1 MKAGKYNIKEL
12 FSNKNIEAV
21 VVPEIQRDYVWGTD
35 QVQGLLKSIFDDY
48 SIFEKT
54 NEQVNIT
61 IEEDRSLEKTLTEY
75 YKTIKY
81 NTSIGF
87 IYAYSDFEYPDKY
100 FLIDGQQRLTT
111 IYLLLVVIASE
122 DEDFRNKFS
131 KLYFKNGKSFI
142 EYRVR
147 EASLLFLNQSIAHTI
162 EKKDTKL
169 IEQYWYYNFYKN
181 DKTIQSIIKNLKTI
195 KDFLSEN
202 VHSLSSFKEYV
213 LNHVQFWYFDTNIS
227 EQGEELYIYMNARGE
242 RMQSNENLKAE
253 LLANV
258 VSQDDKDEWGIKWE
272 EWQNNFWLIRGKH
285 ENSDDVFNEFV
296 YCIAGLENQKNNLRI
311 VKEVKDKKYEL
322 PKSQELLKC
331 FKIDGLIT
339 IEKYVKSLDSIVS
352 NKLIN
357 YCTEKGLYS
366 DWILDYKKIIL
377 NFLNND
383 QTNWFSNVKDKN
395 RNIERNRMVCVWSA
409 FNVLNNYVGK
419 PVDDNLIFSLRIF
432 YNRYHNYVRSV
443 QKNIIESILFSL
455 EGYEKIL
462 EKNIKDE
469 DDEANNEEYLKYSY
483 ISNLKDDIILKL
495 STIWQLE
502 DHPTNLNGRDVGN
515 LNSIHLI
522 DYQSNLSLEH
532 LQNIKQKF
540 FELIPLDEKGKE
552 VWDNYGKLLN
562 CLITYGKCWNAK
574 VTNDYD
580 NLDFANERRIIR
592 DVDADDNKSFSRFFN
607 DYLKAINLADLESKI
622 LTEPIYNDQT
632 EDWLEII
639 QWYNFKLRE
648 KMWTQGWFLAVGAR
662 NYRKNDKYFQKKL
675 QFVNTKGN
683 FQGGNP
689 AILSSKIK
697 KAKP

>member
-21 VVPEIQRDYVWGTD
+21 VVPEIQRDYVWGTE
-35 QVQGLLKSIFDDY
+35 QVEGLLRSIFEDY

-61 IEEDRSLEKTLTEY
+61 IKEDKSLEKTLTEY

-147 EASLLFLNQSIAHTI
+147 EASLLFLNQSIAHAI

-169 IEQYWYYNFYKN
+169 EEQYWYYSFYKN

-195 KDFLSEN
+195 KDFLSKN
-202 VHSLSSFKEYV
+202 VHSISSFKEYV

-227 EQGEELYIYMNARGE
+227 AQGEELYIYMNARGE

-253 LLANV
+253 LLANII
-258 VSQDDKDEWGIKWE
+258 SEDEKNEWGQKWE
-272 EWQNNFWLIRGKH
+272 EWQNDFWLIKGEH
-285 ENSDDVFNEFV
+285 ENADNVFNEFI
-296 YCIAGLENQKNNLRI
+296 YCIAGLENQKNNLGI

-322 PKSQELLKC
+322 PKNQELLKC
-331 FKIDGLIT
+331 LEIDGLMT

-352 NKLIN
+352 NKLKN

-366 DWILDYKKIIL
+366 NWILDYKKIIL

-409 FNVLNNYVGK
+409 FNVLNNYLGK
-419 PVDDNLIFSLRIF
+419 DFDDNLIFSLRIF

-443 QKNIIESILFSL
+443 QKNIIESNLFSL
-455 EGYEKIL
+455 EGYVKIL
-462 EKNIKDE
+462 DRNIKDE
-469 DDEANNEEYLKYSY
+469 DDESSNEEFLKYSY
-483 ISNLKDDIILKL
+483 ISNLKDDLYLKL
-495 STIWQLE
+495 SAIWQLE

-515 LNSIHLI
+515 VNSIHLI
-522 DYQSNLSLEH
+522 DYQSNLSLEQ
-532 LQNIKQKF
+532 LLKIKQKF

-552 VWDNYGKLLN
+552 VWDDYKKLLN
-562 CLITYGKCWNAK
+562 CLISYGKCWNAK
-574 VTNDYD
+574 VTNGYD
-580 NLDFANERRIIR
+580 NLDFDNERRIVR
-592 DVDADDNKSFSRFFN
+592 DIDSKEDKCFLKFFN
-607 DYLKAINLADLESKI
+607 DYIQFDNLQDLTKI
-622 LTEPIYNDQT
+622 KIKEISYNVDTTDWTEV
-632 EDWLEII
+632 L
-639 QWYNFKLRE
+639 QWYNFYLKDNIFI
-648 KMWTQGWFLAVGAR
+648 KGNYIAVGGW
-662 NYRKNDKYFQKKL
+662 NYRKKDKYFPKFW
-675 QFVNTKGN
+675 QFVNTNGTFKGGD
-683 FQGGNP
+683 QS
-689 AILSSKIK
+689 ILSKKINLK
-697 KAKP
+697 K

>member
-21 VVPEIQRDYVWGTD
+21 VVPEIQRDYVWGTE
-35 QVQGLLKSIFDDY
+35 QVEGLLKSIFEDY
-48 SIFEKT
+48 CIFEKT
-54 NEQVNIT
+54 NEKINIT
-61 IEEDRSLEKTLTEY
+61 IKEDRFLEKTLTEY

-87 IYAYSDFEYPDKY
+87 IYAYSDFEYPNKY

-169 IEQYWYYNFYKN
+169 EEQYWYYSFYKN
-181 DKTIQSIIKNLKTI
+181 DKTIQSIINNLNTI
-195 KDFLSEN
+195 KNFLSEN
-202 VHSLSSFKEYV
+202 VQSISSFKEYV

-258 VSQDDKDEWGIKWE
+258 ISQDDKDEWGIKWE
-272 EWQNNFWLIRGKH
+272 EWQNDFWLIRGKH

-296 YCIAGLENQKNNLRI
+296 YCIAGLENQKNNLGI
-311 VKEVKDKKYEL
+311 VKEVKDKKFEL
-322 PKSQELLKC
+322 PKNQELLKC
-331 FKIDGLIT
+331 FEIDGLMT

-377 NFLNND
+377 NFLNDD

-443 QKNIIESILFSL
+443 QKNIIESNLFSL
-455 EGYEKIL
+455 ESYVKIL
-462 EKNIKDE
+462 ERNIKDE
-469 DDEANNEEYLKYSY
+469 DEESSNEEFLKYSY
-483 ISNLKDDIILKL
+483 ISNLKDDLYLKL

-515 LNSIHLI
+515 INSIHLI
-522 DYQSNLSLEH
+522 DYQSNLSLEQ
-532 LQNIKQKF
+532 LVKIKQKF

-552 VWDNYGKLLN
+552 VWDHYKKLLN
-562 CLITYGKCWNAK
+562 CLISYGKCWNPK
-574 VTNDYD
+574 VTNGYD
-580 NLDFANERRIIR
+580 NLDFNNERRIVR
-592 DVDADDNKSFSRFFN
+592 DIDSKEDKCFLRFFN
-607 DYLKAINLADLESKI
+607 DYKQLDNLQDLAKI
-622 LTEPIYNDQT
+622 KIKEISYDIDKTDWTEV
-632 EDWLEII
+632 L
-639 QWYNFKLRE
+639 QWYNFHLKDNMFI
-648 KMWTQGWFLAVGAR
+648 KGNYIAVGGW
-662 NYRKNDKYFQKKL
+662 NYRKKDKYFPKFW
-675 QFVNTKGN
+675 QFVNTNGTFKGGD
-683 FQGGNP
+683 QS
-689 AILSSKIK
+689 ILSKKINLK
-697 KAKP
+697 K

>member
-21 VVPEIQRDYVWGTD
+21 VVPEIQRDYVWGTE
-35 QVQGLLKSIFDDY
+35 QVEGLLKSIFEDY
-48 SIFEKT
+48 CIFEKT
-54 NEQVNIT
+54 NEKINIT
-61 IEEDRSLEKTLTEY
+61 IKEDRFLEKTLTEY

-87 IYAYSDFEYPDKY
+87 IYAYSDFEYPNKY

-169 IEQYWYYNFYKN
+169 EEQYWYYSFYKN
-181 DKTIQSIIKNLKTI
+181 DKTIQSIINNLNTI
-195 KDFLSEN
+195 KNFLSEN
-202 VHSLSSFKEYV
+202 VQSISSFKEYV

-258 VSQDDKDEWGIKWE
+258 ISQDDKDQWGIKWE
-272 EWQNNFWLIRGKH
+272 EWQNDFWLIRGKH

-296 YCIAGLENQKNNLRI
+296 YCIAGLENQKNNLGI
-311 VKEVKDKKYEL
+311 VKEVKDKKFEL
-322 PKSQELLKC
+322 PKNQELLKC
-331 FKIDGLIT
+331 FEIDGLMT

-383 QTNWFSNVKDKN
+383 HVIFPKN
-395 RNIERNRMVCVWSA
+395 
-409 FNVLNNYVGK
+409 
-419 PVDDNLIFSLRIF
+419 
-432 YNRYHNYVRSV
+432 
-443 QKNIIESILFSL
+443 KNI
-455 EGYEKIL
+455 
-462 EKNIKDE
+462 
-469 DDEANNEEYLKYSY
+469 
-483 ISNLKDDIILKL
+483 
-495 STIWQLE
+495 
-502 DHPTNLNGRDVGN
+502 
-515 LNSIHLI
+515 
-522 DYQSNLSLEH
+522 
-532 LQNIKQKF
+532 
-540 FELIPLDEKGKE
+540 
-552 VWDNYGKLLN
+552 
-562 CLITYGKCWNAK
+562 
-574 VTNDYD
+574 
-580 NLDFANERRIIR
+580 
-592 DVDADDNKSFSRFFN
+592 
-607 DYLKAINLADLESKI
+607 
-622 LTEPIYNDQT
+622 
-632 EDWLEII
+632 
-639 QWYNFKLRE
+639 
-648 KMWTQGWFLAVGAR
+648 
-662 NYRKNDKYFQKKL
+662 
-675 QFVNTKGN
+675 
-683 FQGGNP
+683 
-689 AILSSKIK
+689 
-697 KAKP
+697 

>member
-21 VVPEIQRDYVWGTD
+21 VVPEIQRDYLWGAE
-35 QVQGLLKSIFDDY
+35 QVEGLLKSIFEDY
-48 SIFEKT
+48 CIFEKT
-54 NEQVNIT
+54 NEQINIT
-61 IEEDRSLEKTLTEY
+61 INEDRSLEKTLTEY

-169 IEQYWYYNFYKN
+169 EEQYWYYSFYKN
-181 DKTIQSIIKNLKTI
+181 DKTIQSIINNLNTI
-195 KDFLSEN
+195 KNFLSEN
-202 VHSLSSFKEYV
+202 VHSINSFKEYV

-258 VSQDDKDEWGIKWE
+258 ISQDDKDEWGIKWE
-272 EWQNNFWLIRGKH
+272 EWQNDFWLIRGKH

-296 YCIAGLENQKNNLRI
+296 YCIAGLENQKNNLGI
-311 VKEVKDKKYEL
+311 VKEVKDKKFEL
-322 PKSQELLKC
+322 PKNQELLKC
-331 FKIDGLIT
+331 FEIDGLMT

-377 NFLNND
+377 NFLNDD

-443 QKNIIESILFSL
+443 QKNIIESNLFSL
-455 EGYEKIL
+455 ESYVKIL
-462 EKNIKDE
+462 ERNIKDE
-469 DDEANNEEYLKYSY
+469 DEESSNEEFLKYSY
-483 ISNLKDDIILKL
+483 ISNLKDDLYLKL

-515 LNSIHLI
+515 INSIHLI
-522 DYQSNLSLEH
+522 DYQSNLSLEQ
-532 LQNIKQKF
+532 LVKIKQKF

-552 VWDNYGKLLN
+552 VWDHYKKLLN
-562 CLITYGKCWNAK
+562 CLISYGKCWNPK
-574 VTNDYD
+574 VTNGYD
-580 NLDFANERRIIR
+580 NLDFNNERRIVR
-592 DVDADDNKSFSRFFN
+592 DIDSKEDKCFLRFFN
-607 DYLKAINLADLESKI
+607 DYKQLDNLQDLAKI
-622 LTEPIYNDQT
+622 KIKEISYDIDKTDWTEV
-632 EDWLEII
+632 L
-639 QWYNFKLRE
+639 QWYNFHLKDNMFI
-648 KMWTQGWFLAVGAR
+648 KGNYIAVGGW
-662 NYRKNDKYFQKKL
+662 NYRKKDKYFPKFW
-675 QFVNTKGN
+675 QFVNTNGTFKGGD
-683 FQGGNP
+683 QS
-689 AILSSKIK
+689 ILSKKINLK
-697 KAKP
+697 K

>member
-21 VVPEIQRDYVWGTD
+21 VVPEIQRDYVWGAE
-35 QVQGLLKSIFDDY
+35 QVEGLLKSIFEDY
-48 SIFEKT
+48 CIFEKT
-54 NEQVNIT
+54 NEQINIT
-61 IEEDRSLEKTLTEY
+61 INEDRSLEKTLTEY

-169 IEQYWYYNFYKN
+169 EEQYWYYSFYKN
-181 DKTIQSIIKNLKTI
+181 DKTIQSIINNLNTI
-195 KDFLSEN
+195 KNFLSEN
-202 VHSLSSFKEYV
+202 VHSISSFKEYV

-258 VSQDDKDEWGIKWE
+258 ISQDDKDEWGIKWE
-272 EWQNNFWLIRGKH
+272 EWQNDFWLIRGKH

-296 YCIAGLENQKNNLRI
+296 YCIAGLENQKNNLGI
-311 VKEVKDKKYEL
+311 VKEVKDKKFEL
-322 PKSQELLKC
+322 PKNQELLKC
-331 FKIDGLIT
+331 FEIDGLMT

-377 NFLNND
+377 NFLNDD

-443 QKNIIESILFSL
+443 QKNIIESNLFSL
-455 EGYEKIL
+455 ESYVKIL
-462 EKNIKDE
+462 ERNIKDE
-469 DDEANNEEYLKYSY
+469 DEESSNEEFLKYSY
-483 ISNLKDDIILKL
+483 ISNLKDDLYLKL

-515 LNSIHLI
+515 INSIHLI
-522 DYQSNLSLEH
+522 DYQSNLSLEQ
-532 LQNIKQKF
+532 LVKIKQKF

-552 VWDNYGKLLN
+552 VWDHYKKLLN
-562 CLITYGKCWNAK
+562 CLISYGKCWNPK
-574 VTNDYD
+574 VTNGYD
-580 NLDFANERRIIR
+580 NLDFNNERRIVR
-592 DVDADDNKSFSRFFN
+592 DIDSKEDKCFLRFFN
-607 DYLKAINLADLESKI
+607 DYKQLDNLQDLAKI
-622 LTEPIYNDQT
+622 KIKEISYDIDKTDWTEV
-632 EDWLEII
+632 L
-639 QWYNFKLRE
+639 QWYNFHLKDNMFI
-648 KMWTQGWFLAVGAR
+648 KGNYIAVGGW
-662 NYRKNDKYFQKKL
+662 NYRKKDKYFPKFW
-675 QFVNTKGN
+675 QFVNTNGTFKGGD
-683 FQGGNP
+683 QS
-689 AILSSKIK
+689 ILSKKINLK
-697 KAKP
+697 K

>member
-21 VVPEIQRDYVWGTD
+21 VVPEIQRDYVWGTE
-35 QVQGLLKSIFDDY
+35 QVEGLLKSIFEDY
-48 SIFEKT
+48 CIFEKT
-54 NEQVNIT
+54 NEKINIT
-61 IEEDRSLEKTLTEY
+61 IKEDRFLEKTLTEY

-87 IYAYSDFEYPDKY
+87 IYAYSDFEYPNKY

-169 IEQYWYYNFYKN
+169 EEQYWYYSFYKN
-181 DKTIQSIIKNLKTI
+181 DKTIQSIINNLNTI
-195 KDFLSEN
+195 KNFLSEN
-202 VHSLSSFKEYV
+202 VHSISSFKEYV

-258 VSQDDKDEWGIKWE
+258 ISQDDKDQWGIKWE

-296 YCIAGLENQKNNLRI
+296 YCIAGLENQKNNLGI
-311 VKEVKDKKYEL
+311 VKEVKDKKFEL
-322 PKSQELLKC
+322 PKNQELLKC
-331 FKIDGLIT
+331 FEIDGLMT

-377 NFLNND
+377 NFLNDD

-409 FNVLNNYVGK
+409 Y
-419 PVDDNLIFSLRIF
+419 NLIFSLRIF

-443 QKNIIESILFSL
+443 QKNIIESNLFSL
-455 EGYEKIL
+455 ESYVKIL
-462 EKNIKDE
+462 ERNIKDE
-469 DDEANNEEYLKYSY
+469 DDESSNEEFLKYSY
-483 ISNLKDDIILKL
+483 ISNLKDDLYLKL

-515 LNSIHLI
+515 INSIHLI
-522 DYQSNLSLEH
+522 DYQSNLSLEQ
-532 LQNIKQKF
+532 LVKIKQKF

-552 VWDNYGKLLN
+552 VWDHYSKLLN
-562 CLITYGKCWNAK
+562 CLISYGKCWNAK
-574 VTNDYD
+574 VTNGYD
-580 NLDFANERRIIR
+580 NLDFDNERRIVR
-592 DVDADDNKSFSRFFN
+592 DVDAGGNKCFSRFFN
-607 DYLKAINLADLESKI
+607 DYLKTNDLADLESRI
-622 LTEPIYNDQT
+622 LTEPVYNDQT
-632 EDWLEII
+632 EDWLEVI
-639 QWYNFKLRE
+639 QWYNFKLRS
-648 KMWTQGWFLAVGAR
+648 KMWTQGYYLAVGGWD
-662 NYRKNDKYFQKKL
+662 YRKKDKYFPNKF

-683 FQGGNP
+683 FQGGDP
-689 AILSSKIK
+689 TILSSKIK
-697 KAKP
+697 KVKP

>member
-21 VVPEIQRDYVWGTD
+21 VVPEIQRDYLWGAE
-35 QVQGLLKSIFDDY
+35 QVEGLLKSIFEDY
-48 SIFEKT
+48 CIFEKT
-54 NEQVNIT
+54 NEQINIT
-61 IEEDRSLEKTLTEY
+61 INEDRSLEKTLTEY

-169 IEQYWYYNFYKN
+169 EEQYWYYSFYKN
-181 DKTIQSIIKNLKTI
+181 DKTIQSIINNLNTI
-195 KDFLSEN
+195 KNFLSEN
-202 VHSLSSFKEYV
+202 VQSISSFKEYV

-272 EWQNNFWLIRGKH
+272 EWQNDFWLIRGKH

-296 YCIAGLENQKNNLRI
+296 YCIAGLENQKNNLGI
-311 VKEVKDKKYEL
+311 VKEVKDKKFEL
-322 PKSQELLKC
+322 PKNQELLKC
-331 FKIDGLIT
+331 FEIDGLMT

-377 NFLNND
+377 NFLNDD

-443 QKNIIESILFSL
+443 QKNIIESNLFSL
-455 EGYEKIL
+455 ESYVKIL
-462 EKNIKDE
+462 ERNIKDE
-469 DDEANNEEYLKYSY
+469 DEESSNEEFLKYSY
-483 ISNLKDDIILKL
+483 ISNLKDDLYLKL

-515 LNSIHLI
+515 INSIHLI
-522 DYQSNLSLEH
+522 DYQSNLSLEQ
-532 LQNIKQKF
+532 LVKIKQKF

-552 VWDNYGKLLN
+552 VWDHYKKLLN
-562 CLITYGKCWNAK
+562 CLISYGKCWNPK
-574 VTNDYD
+574 VTNGYD
-580 NLDFANERRIIR
+580 NLDFNNERRIVR
-592 DVDADDNKSFSRFFN
+592 DIDSKEDKCFLRFFN
-607 DYLKAINLADLESKI
+607 DYKQLDNLQDLAKI
-622 LTEPIYNDQT
+622 KIKEISYDIDKTDWTEV
-632 EDWLEII
+632 L
-639 QWYNFKLRE
+639 QWYNFHLKDNMFI
-648 KMWTQGWFLAVGAR
+648 KGNYIAVGGW
-662 NYRKNDKYFQKKL
+662 NYRKKDKYFPKFW
-675 QFVNTKGN
+675 QFVNTNGTFKGGD
-683 FQGGNP
+683 QS
-689 AILSSKIK
+689 ILSKKINLK
-697 KAKP
+697 K

>member
-21 VVPEIQRDYVWGTD
+21 VVPEIQRDYVWGTE
-35 QVQGLLKSIFDDY
+35 QVEGLLKSIFEDY
-48 SIFEKT
+48 CIFEKT
-54 NEQVNIT
+54 NEKINIT
-61 IEEDRSLEKTLTEY
+61 IKEDRFLEKTLTEY

-87 IYAYSDFEYPDKY
+87 IYAYSDFEYPNKY

-169 IEQYWYYNFYKN
+169 EEQYWYYSFYKN
-181 DKTIQSIIKNLKTI
+181 DKTIQSIINNLNTI
-195 KDFLSEN
+195 KNFLSEN
-202 VHSLSSFKEYV
+202 VQSISSFKEYV

-258 VSQDDKDEWGIKWE
+258 ISQDDKDQWGIKWE
-272 EWQNNFWLIRGKH
+272 EWQNDFWLIRGKH

-296 YCIAGLENQKNNLRI
+296 YCIAGLENQKNNLGI
-311 VKEVKDKKYEL
+311 VKEVKDKKFEL
-322 PKSQELLKC
+322 PKNQELLKC
-331 FKIDGLIT
+331 FEIDGLMT

-377 NFLNND
+377 NFLNDD

-443 QKNIIESILFSL
+443 QKNIIESNLFSL
-455 EGYEKIL
+455 ESYVKIL
-462 EKNIKDE
+462 ERNIKDE
-469 DDEANNEEYLKYSY
+469 DEESSNEEFLKYSY
-483 ISNLKDDIILKL
+483 ISNLKDDLYLKL

-515 LNSIHLI
+515 INSIHLI
-522 DYQSNLSLEH
+522 DYQSNLSLEQ
-532 LQNIKQKF
+532 LVKIKQKF

-552 VWDNYGKLLN
+552 VWDHYKKLLN
-562 CLITYGKCWNAK
+562 CLISYGKCWNPK
-574 VTNDYD
+574 VTNGYD
-580 NLDFANERRIIR
+580 NLDFNNERRIVR
-592 DVDADDNKSFSRFFN
+592 DIDSKEDKCFLRFFN
-607 DYLKAINLADLESKI
+607 DYKQLDNLQDLAKI
-622 LTEPIYNDQT
+622 KIKEISYDIDKTDWTEV
-632 EDWLEII
+632 L
-639 QWYNFKLRE
+639 QWYNFHLKDNMFI
-648 KMWTQGWFLAVGAR
+648 KGNYIAVGGW
-662 NYRKNDKYFQKKL
+662 NYRKKDKYFPKFW
-675 QFVNTKGN
+675 QFVNTNGTFKGGD
-683 FQGGNP
+683 QS
-689 AILSSKIK
+689 ILSKKINLK
-697 KAKP
+697 K